1 MTIRTREDEEY
12 LSLQPK
18 VWQHPSGRLII
29 GIPKKSGD
37 HEITDTYGLKPE
49 APVPQTLEDFAELDF
64 RDDVIHL
71 ESPSWRTK
79 ARSLNTPQWEAS
91 Q

>member
-12 LSLQPK
+12 FQLEPK
-18 VWQHPSGRLII
+18 MWQHPSGHLII
-29 GIPKKSGD
+29 GLPSTNQDRIVD
-37 HEITDTYGLKPE
+37 LYALKPE
-49 APVPQTLEDFAELDF
+49 AEVPQTLEDFAQLDLQ
-64 RDDVIHL
+64 DNVTQL

>member
-12 LSLQPK
+12 FQLTPK
-18 VWQHPSGRLII
+18 MWQHPSGRLII
-29 GIPKKSGD
+29 GLPSTNQDRIVD
-37 HEITDTYGLKPE
+37 LYALKPE
-49 APVPQTLEDFAELDF
+49 AEVPQTLEDFAQLDLQ
-64 RDDVIHL
+64 DNVVHL